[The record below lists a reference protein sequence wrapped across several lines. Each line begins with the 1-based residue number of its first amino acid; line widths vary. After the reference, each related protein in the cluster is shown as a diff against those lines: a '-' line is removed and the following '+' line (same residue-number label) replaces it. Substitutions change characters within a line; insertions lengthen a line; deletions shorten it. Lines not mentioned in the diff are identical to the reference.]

1 MTHDEFILL
10 KTIED
15 FRSMADPERAKHSQR
30 YFKTGPGEYAEGDV
44 FMGLSVPD
52 IRFYEK
58 QYRPWSLGV
67 LEQLLQR
74 QEHDLRLLALFALAQ
89 QSERSKDNAVK
100 QAILDLYLRNTQ
112 YVNNWDL
119 VDSSAPRIV
128 GYYVA
133 TWPAD
138 KRACLLDRLAK
149 SDSLWEQRIAMVA
162 NWGLIRKGIYDDTL
176 RVGEI
181 LLHHKHDLIHKA
193 LGWMLRELGKK
204 DSARFYA
211 FIDAHAH
218 SMPRTA
224 LRYAIEKLEPEE
236 RKLYLSLKAAK

>member
-15 FRSMADPERAKHSQR
+15 FRLMADPERAQHSQR
-30 YFKTGPGEYAEGDV
+30 YFKTGPGEYAEGDL
-44 FMGLSVPD
+44 FLGLSVPD
-52 IRFYEK
+52 IKSYEK
-58 QYRPWSLGV
+58 KYRPWSLGV

-74 QEHDLRLLALFALAQ
+74 QEHEMRLLALIALAQ
-89 QSERSKDNAVK
+89 QSERSKDNAEK
-100 QAILDLYLRNTQ
+100 QAILDLYLSNTHH
-112 YVNNWDL
+112 VNNWDL

-133 TWPAD
+133 TWPAE
-138 KRACLLDRLAK
+138 KRAKLLDRLAH
-149 SDSLWEQRIAMVA
+149 SDLLWEQRIAMVA

-204 DSARFYA
+204 DPARYYA
-211 FIDAHAH
+211 FIDTHAH

-236 RKLYLSLKAAK
+236 RKHYLGLKAAK